1 MKKIKLKHII
11 VFLVVWN
18 LVFGNIFYLVYMN
31 RVERLFGTVKN
42 DVLNS
47 EILKDE
53 IGVVKKAKFKNFM
66 QWISVV
72 DGKECIKMQ
81 VVTEKEKKYKICTII
96 EIVEENVIVKGYI
109 LGEKVVCEKND

>member
-18 LVFGNIFYLVYMN
+18 LVFGSILYLVYMN
-31 RVERLFGTVKN
+31 RVERLFGTVKK
-42 DVLNS
+42 DVLKS
-47 EILKDE
+47 EILKEE
-53 IGVVKKAKFKNFM
+53 IDVVKKAKFKNFM

-81 VVTEKEKKYKICTII
+81 VITEENDKHNICTII
-96 EIVEENVIVKGYI
+96 EIIEDDVIVKGYI
-109 LGEKVVCEKND
+109 VKGEILYDSQ